1 MGLGRLLRKLLTM
14 KGLRKMWKLLTMK
27 GLKTTTARVL
37 VAVVGSG
44 VAAGIALTVG
54 VAEGSNRAA
63 TTTRATQRQ
72 AAPSVAETVPTGL
85 AASYRVLTSSSSA
98 TLPTSLTSDLGW
110 TGSYGANPSLG
121 REAGSIATE
130 HLWLV
135 PGDSGSCLEV
145 DSGYSACGSN
155 ALVEQQGIWLI
166 LKPVSG
172 AAPTMYGVV
181 PDGAT
186 VSGDSASAR
195 VSQSGNA
202 VMVTPN
208 SSTAGRFTIHT
219 ASGTTVDMTVP
230 AATGHPQ

>member
-1 MGLGRLLRKLLTM
+1 MRKLLTI
-14 KGLRKMWKLLTMK
+14 KGLR
-27 GLKTTTARVL
+27 TTTARVL

-54 VAEGSNRAA
+54 VAEGSNQAV

-72 AAPSVAETVPTGL
+72 VAPNVAGIVPSGL
-85 AASYRVLTSSSSA
+85 AASYRFLTSSSSA
-98 TLPTSLTSDLGW
+98 ALPTSLTSDLGW

-121 REAGSIATE
+121 REAGSIGTE

-135 PGDSGSCLEV
+135 PGDSGSCLEL

-155 ALVEQQGIWLI
+155 ALAEQQGVWLI

-172 AAPTMYGVV
+172 ATPTMYGIV

-186 VSGDSASAR
+186 VSGDSASAS

-202 VMVTPN
+202 VMVMPT
-208 SSTAGRFTIHT
+208 STTAGQFTIHT
-219 ASGTTVDMTVP
+219 ASGTSVDMTVP
-230 AATGHPQ
+230 AGTGQPQ